1 MKKLKIG
8 LALGG
13 GGARG
18 FAHLGA
24 IKCFEENNIKFDYI
38 AGTSV
43 GSLVG
48 SLYASGLNYDE
59 LYNIASKLTLKDI
72 KKNKIFFMP
81 DDTDGIENIIIN
93 NSPVQNIEQLKIP
106 TSIIAVDLISG
117 NEVDITKGNLSKAV
131 AGSCCVPSIFNPVE
145 FEGMHLLDGGLSNNI
160 PSDICRKHNC
170 DIVIAIDVNP
180 TRGQGTDSLKLFD
193 VLAASLRI
201 MMKSNSV
208 KGEMYADTFIA
219 PNLKN
224 FSSMSNDGFEEMIEI
239 GYNATKEKIEEIL
252 QLINPNKSNVL
263 DKFKNV
269 FKKKSKKEIDRQ
281 NYEKNH
287 NRE

>member
-24 IKCFEENNIKFDYI
+24 IKCFEENGIKFDYI
-38 AGTSV
+38 SGTSV

-48 SLYASGLNYDE
+48 ALYASGLNYQE
-59 LYNIASKLTLKDI
+59 LYNIASKLTIKDI

-81 DDTDGIENIIIN
+81 DDTDGIEAIIEKN
-93 NSPVQNIEQLKIP
+93 CPVQRVEELQTP
-106 TSIIAVDLISG
+106 TSIVAVDLISG
-117 NEVDITKGNLSKAV
+117 NEVDITSGNLAKAV
-131 AGSCCVPSIFNPVE
+131 AGSCCVPSVFNPVI
-145 FEGMHLLDGGLSNNI
+145 FEDMHLADGGLSNNI
-160 PSDICRKHNC
+160 PSDICKKHNC

-180 TRGQGTDSLKLFD
+180 TRGQGTESLKLFD

-208 KGEMYADTFIA
+208 KGEMYADCFIA
-219 PNLKN
+219 PNLKK
-224 FSSMSNDGFEEMIEI
+224 FSSMSNEGFEEMIQI
-239 GYNATKEKIEEIL
+239 GYNTTKEKIDEIKA
-252 QLINPNKSNVL
+252 LINPYQPKLL
-263 DKFKNV
+263 DKVKNI
-269 FKKKSKKEIDRQ
+269 FGKKSKKEINREK
-281 NYEKNH
+281 YEKNH
-287 NRE
+287 QRN